1 MVVFRKGADPVAL
14 DASASRLEAFARECR
29 SVRIASEEVVG
40 RLGAAWA
47 GRDLERLRGDWQRAA
62 PGMDLVEK
70 TLVALGARLRENA
83 ARQRGTSGASGGS
96 ATSAPTTGGP
106 QDGVGVTPSEGRGG
120 LSAGSGSTAPAMT
133 MAFGTP
139 SPQPGPSPT
148 PPLAPPATTGTG
160 GPVNGYEFGAP
171 DKPDI
176 TWDEGF
182 VYNSKDSTWR
192 DHISKAEWMAKLEG
206 GRVVRP
212 DLDDATAMY
221 EHYWDNN
228 GEPARFDYE
237 EGLREDE
244 AVRANVNAEIAT
256 TAAAV
261 DQMARN
267 GNSTFSVTGPAHLA
281 PNYPTTE
288 NWQKTIGGY
297 QQWSSAD
304 VRVEDGQ
311 VTMTITV
318 HAEDYYNFNPSQH
331 DIATGAGD
339 DENGRFTEIGWAKP
353 FPSSGDVTRTISWPV
368 GSPPPTVDIGTG
380 EMERTPGLGREDRA
394 DGRGSER

>member
-1 MVVFRKGADPVAL
+1 MVVFSKGADPVAL
-14 DASASRLEAFARECR
+14 DASARQLDAFARECR
-29 SVRIASEEVVG
+29 SARIASEEAIG
-40 RLGAAWA
+40 RLGSAWA
-47 GRDLERLRGDWQRAA
+47 GPDLERLRGDWQRAA
-62 PGMDLVEK
+62 PGMDLLE
-70 TLVALGARLRENA
+70 TALVALGVRLRENA

-96 ATSAPTTGGP
+96 TTSA
-106 QDGVGVTPSEGRGG
+106 
-120 LSAGSGSTAPAMT
+120 
-133 MAFGTP
+133 P

-148 PPLAPPATTGTG
+148 PPPAPPAATNTG
-160 GPVNGYEFGAP
+160 GPVDGYDFGAP
-171 DKPDI
+171 DQPDI

-192 DHISKAEWMAKLEG
+192 DHISKAEWMAKLKG
-206 GRVVRP
+206 GRVLRP

-221 EHYWDNN
+221 QHYWDNN
-228 GEPARFDYE
+228 GEPVRFDYE

-261 DQMARN
+261 DEMVRN
-267 GNSTFSVTGPAHLA
+267 GNSSFSVTGPAHLA

-318 HAEDYYNFNPSQH
+318 HAEDYYNFNPSQQ

-353 FPSSGDVTRTISWPV
+353 FPSSGDVTRTITWPV
-368 GSPPPTVDIGTG
+368 GSPPPTVDVGTG